1 MLCNPTRYSAL
12 NASGKDDLDIFHRLQ
27 PSWRGHGHIYLTKF
41 RRLRLSAKSAGRG
54 ERKLSGESVRKT
66 HSVYCMY
73 LAAQGNLCAME
84 LVIPEKRE
92 LNFGLEN
99 QAC

>member
-1 MLCNPTRYSAL
+1 
-12 NASGKDDLDIFHRLQ
+12 
-27 PSWRGHGHIYLTKF
+27 
-41 RRLRLSAKSAGRG
+41 
-54 ERKLSGESVRKT
+54 
-66 HSVYCMY
+66 MY